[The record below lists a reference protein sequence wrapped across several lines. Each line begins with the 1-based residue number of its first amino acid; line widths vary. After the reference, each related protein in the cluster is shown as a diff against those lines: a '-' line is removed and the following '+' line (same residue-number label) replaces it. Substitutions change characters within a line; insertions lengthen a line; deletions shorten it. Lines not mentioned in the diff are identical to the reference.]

1 VVLDVYFFFFSSRRR
16 HTRCG
21 RDWSSDVCSSDLLER
36 TKTQLP
42 NVKLVICEPFAVKG
56 VKAVDDTWY
65 PEFDGYRAAA
75 KEIAS
80 ASGAVFVPF
89 QKVFDQAEKVAP
101 GSYWTTDGVH
111 PSLAGSQL
119 MAQAWLKAV
128 K

>member
-1 VVLDVYFFFFSSRRR
+1 
-16 HTRCG
+16 
-21 RDWSSDVCSSDLLER
+21 
-36 TKTQLP
+36 
-42 NVKLVICEPFAVKG
+42 
-56 VKAVDDTWY
+56 
-65 PEFDGYRAAA
+65 
-75 KEIAS
+75 
-80 ASGAVFVPF
+80 VFVPF